1 MLHLPIL
8 VAAGGINSA
17 GKTSN
22 RQAFKRMVIDALET
36 TEQKQTREALAAI
49 MGTSDTAAQD
59 AGTLIRTIESSHFDP
74 RAVPWARRVTTQNA
88 LTADMAPTQIAEG
101 LSPEWMPSLGE
112 GKRTSLTLKA
122 GTELL
127 LPGTRDFEISAAGLL
142 PTGFDPGT
150 LYGSRNHPRAL
161 QMTVFAASDALADL
175 GIDWTEVE
183 ARVPADA
190 ISVYVSSSMGQLDES
205 GTGGMLRG
213 RALGKRVTSKQCP
226 LGFAEMPGDF
236 INAYVLGSMGSTG
249 PALGACATFLYN
261 LRLAVQDIRSG
272 KARVAVV
279 GAAEAPVVA
288 EVMEGYAAM
297 GALASDK
304 ALRALDGL
312 PENVRPDARRACRP
326 FGENCGFTMSESAQI
341 MVLFDDDL
349 ALELGAPTLA
359 AIPDVYVSADGPK
372 KSISGPGVGN
382 YVTFAKSAA
391 LLKNLLGDRRFASG
405 GVVQAH
411 GTSTPQNRVTESQI
425 MSEVAVALGVE
436 QWTVGAI
443 KSFIGHS
450 LGAAAGDQLSAM
462 LGVWET
468 GLMPGITTLDGVAAD
483 VATDRLAFPL
493 STQNVE
499 SPDYALI
506 NSKGFGGNNATAAV
520 LGPDVTRELLAKH
533 HGDRKLAEWGRAH
546 ENVQIQRKNVE
557 SARLQGEWMPQYRF
571 NDGVLEPSD
580 VTVDSDQITLG
591 DRRIDLSITTPED
604 WRL

>member
-22 RQAFKRMVIDALET
+22 RQAFKRMVIDALDAT
-36 TEQKQTREALAAI
+36 DQGQTRLALTAI
-49 MGTSDTAAQD
+49 MGTDDASAQD
-59 AGTLIRTIESSHFDP
+59 AGTLIRTIETSHFDP
-74 RAVPWARRVTTQNA
+74 RAVPWARRITTQNDLA
-88 LTADMAPTQIAEG
+88 ADMAPTQITEG
-101 LSPEWMPSLGE
+101 LPEDWKPSSGE
-112 GKRTSLTLKA
+112 AKRTSVALTA

-127 LPGTRDFEISAAGLL
+127 LPGTRDFEVSAAGIL

-183 ARVPADA
+183 ARVSPDA
-190 ISVYVSSSMGQLDES
+190 VSVYVSSSMGQLDEN

-236 INAYVLGSMGSTG
+236 INAYVLGSLGSTG

-272 KARVAVV
+272 RARVAIV

-312 PENVRPDARRACRP
+312 SDDVRPDARRACRP

-341 MVLFDDDL
+341 MVLFDDEL

-359 AIPDVYVSADGPK
+359 AIPDVFVSADGPK
-372 KSISGPGVGN
+372 KSISGPGIGN

-391 LLKNLLGDRRFASG
+391 LLKTLLGDRRFASG

-425 MSEVAVALGVE
+425 MSQVAVAMGV
-436 QWTVGAI
+436 QKWRVGAI

-468 GLMPGITTLDGVAAD
+468 GLMPGITTLDGVASD
-483 VATDRLAFPL
+483 VATDRLEFAIR
-493 STQNVE
+493 TDATE
-499 SPDYALI
+499 TPDYALI

-520 LGPDVTRELLAKH
+520 LGPDVTQELLKKH
-533 HGDRKLAEWGRAH
+533 YGQRKLSGWQTAH
-546 ENVQIQRKNVE
+546 ESVQTRRALIE
-557 SARLQGEWMPQYRF
+557 SARLEGSWAPRYQF
-571 NDGVLEPSD
+571 NAGVLDPEA
-580 VTVDSDQITLG
+580 VEVDAAEIRLG
-591 DRRIDLSITTPED
+591 DRTVDLSTTFPD
-604 WRL
+604 SWRL